1 MIESVAIGGMGL
13 SGSTLCYNIFRV
25 IRDNSDYDYQLVK
38 LHEHN
43 EFAAGSKTIFMVRDL
58 RDTVASMLRKDPDH
72 WNGDVEKATYYQMKF
87 YYDSWNGTQKDFIWK
102 YEDYKSNPYQYV
114 YSATQTLGM
123 NIPLDFL
130 KQIVDGCEGIKDMNI
145 PSHQNVLENAE
156 QAILWEETKMSKRH
170 ITNGGKIGGY
180 KDYLTQEQIRFI
192 EREYRY
198 FFEEQN
204 YELDYE

>member
-1 MIESVAIGGMGL
+1 MIKSIAIGGMGL

-25 IRDNSDYDYQLVK
+25 IKDNSELDYEVLK

-43 EFAAGSKTIFMVRDL
+43 GFTIGAKTIFMVRDL

-72 WNGDVEKATYYQMKF
+72 WKGDVEKATYYQMKF
-87 YYDSWNGTQKDFIWK
+87 YYDSWADKQKDFIWK
-102 YEDYKSNPYQYV
+102 YEDYKSQPYEYV
-114 YSATQTLGM
+114 KKATLALGINLSM
-123 NIPLDFL
+123 DFI
-130 KQIVDGCEGIKDMNI
+130 KQIVDGCEEIKDMNI
-145 PSHQNVLENAE
+145 PTHQNELQTAE
-156 QAILWEETKMSKRH
+156 QAILWDTTKMSKRH

-180 KDYLTQEQIRFI
+180 KDYLTEEQIRFI
-192 EREYRY
+192 ETEYRY